1 MNAARIEVRNR
12 VQKIKEQGCGKALIP
27 DWIAYGTSAEPGTQ
41 LFLLTEAQAKRIRE
55 ESPDT
60 AKLIRPYYSDEYFRT
75 GIAKSCI
82 LLEGKPEKAALRYLW
97 ENLWK
102 DGERKR
108 SSFYVPSALRR
119 ARRGR
124 LILPGCL
131 DPEFEIMPMAWVQ
144 ADSVIG
150 KGLLT
155 IADPSALACCV
166 AASHAFHV
174 WHRAFSRRDEEGR
187 LHYTMLYRCFENCP
201 NPGLAPAL
209 AEELTGKL
217 KRFHM
222 ETIRAIRE
230 ARLAGKPFTRYEDF
244 ASRETAA
251 CLQQVNE
258 AVNAGYGADCQ
269 PAGGDSGAF
278 REQLLWKLLEVHEC
292 QRQQAERSK
301 PI

>member
-1 MNAARIEVRNR
+1 MNAARIEVRNH

-41 LFLLTEAQAKRIRE
+41 LFLLTEAQ
-55 ESPDT
+55 

-131 DPEFEIMPMAWVQ
+131 DPEF
-144 ADSVIG
+144 
-150 KGLLT
+150 
-155 IADPSALACCV
+155 
-166 AASHAFHV
+166 
-174 WHRAFSRRDEEGR
+174 
-187 LHYTMLYRCFENCP
+187 
-201 NPGLAPAL
+201 
-209 AEELTGKL
+209 
-217 KRFHM
+217 
-222 ETIRAIRE
+222 
-230 ARLAGKPFTRYEDF
+230 
-244 ASRETAA
+244 
-251 CLQQVNE
+251 
-258 AVNAGYGADCQ
+258 
-269 PAGGDSGAF
+269 
-278 REQLLWKLLEVHEC
+278 
-292 QRQQAERSK
+292 
-301 PI
+301 